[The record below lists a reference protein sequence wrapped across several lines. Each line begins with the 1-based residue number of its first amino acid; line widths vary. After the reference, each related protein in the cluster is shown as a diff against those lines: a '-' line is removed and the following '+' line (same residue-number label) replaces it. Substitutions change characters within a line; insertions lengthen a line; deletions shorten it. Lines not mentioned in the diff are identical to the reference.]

1 MNSRPTLE
9 QIDLGDGTKVWV
21 QTVHADIAGK
31 QLAGNAGDT
40 NRMQDALDAVKPAL
54 KRVFQTLEDLNNP
67 KTIEVEV
74 GIGFSGKVGFFLA
87 SADTEATFKI
97 TLGWERA

>member
-9 QIDLGDGTKVWV
+9 QMDLGDGIKVWV
-21 QTVHADIAGK
+21 QTVQADIAGD
-31 QLAGNAGDT
+31 QLADNAGDR
-40 NRMQDALDAVKPAL
+40 NRVEDALDAVKPAIR
-54 KRVFQTLEDLNNP
+54 RVFQTLEDLNNP

-87 SADTEATFKI
+87 SANTEATFKI
-97 TLGWERA
+97 KLGWER